1 LVYDFAVDENFV
13 ADVDVGASL
22 DFGKKKKKKPKAK
35 DGGGANVEG
44 DETGGEGP
52 VGEEKGPNDDILGLE
67 LDDLSLVGD
76 ALN

>member
-1 LVYDFAVDENFV
+1 VYDFAVDENFV

-22 DFGKKKKKKPKAK
+22 DFGKKKKKKPKSQAK
-35 DGGGANVEG
+35 DSEAIAEG

-52 VGEEKGPNDDILGLE
+52 VGEEKGPTGGVLDLE

-76 ALN
+76 TLY